1 VNAKPRRFLGS
12 KEMASCM
19 QVMRVLQSYLDGHTD
34 EFTARRVAT
43 HLDACRRCG
52 LEAATYREIKASLAR
67 RAPPPD
73 QSALDRLRTFGT
85 GLIHHPEGDESGP
98 SSSGPASPPLR

>member
-1 VNAKPRRFLGS
+1 MSGKPRRLRGT

-34 EFTARRVAT
+34 EVTARRVST

-52 LEAATYREIKASLAR
+52 LEASTYREIKAALAR
-67 RAPPPD
+67 QATPLDESSLERLQAFGSSLLHGDGGRRDEQPPGEVPPP
-73 QSALDRLRTFGT
+73 A
-85 GLIHHPEGDESGP
+85 
-98 SSSGPASPPLR
+98 

>member
-1 VNAKPRRFLGS
+1 MSAKARRLRGT

-34 EFTARRVAT
+34 EVTARRVAN

-67 RAPPPD
+67 RAATPDSDAVERLRAFGTALASDAAGEDNSGQAPPP
-73 QSALDRLRTFGT
+73 A
-85 GLIHHPEGDESGP
+85 
-98 SSSGPASPPLR
+98 

>member
-1 VNAKPRRFLGS
+1 MAKVRRFRGT

-19 QVMRVLQSYLDGHTD
+19 QVMRVLQSYLDGQTD
-34 EFTARRVAT
+34 EVTAQRVAA

-67 RAPPPD
+67 RATPVDPD
-73 QSALDRLRTFGT
+73 AVDRLRAFGARLGQDRGEAGGGT
-85 GLIHHPEGDESGP
+85 PP
-98 SSSGPASPPLR
+98 SA